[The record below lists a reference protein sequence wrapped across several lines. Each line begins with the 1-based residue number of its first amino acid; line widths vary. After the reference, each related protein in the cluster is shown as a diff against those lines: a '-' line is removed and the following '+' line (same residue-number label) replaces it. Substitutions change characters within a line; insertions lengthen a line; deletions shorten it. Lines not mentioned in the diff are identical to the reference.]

1 MELMNKDPSGNAR
14 YRRWYAAH
22 REDINKQRRIEY
34 EARKTAG
41 LCPRC
46 GTSTGDGGL
55 CADCLASAREQQNK
69 KRDPTPE

>member
-22 REDINKQRRIEY
+22 REEINLQRKVEY
-34 EARKTAG
+34 EARKASG

-46 GTSTGDGGL
+46 GVDTGDGGL
-55 CADCLASAREQQNK
+55 CPECLARAREQQDK
-69 KRDPTPE
+69 KRQKTQA